1 MKSLSNG
8 LQYDNQNFDPAFG
21 EYLLGNGFKANY
33 QGRILF
39 FYNNKMR
46 LQVAGPNLDLFIY
59 QPDANVKTEREKMIF
74 SQSHFG
80 IAHMDMFM
88 WMMLMHSMNIVSLSQ
103 FLQNAKQQDHQLYT
117 EAKLLIRSLVHTQIP
132 NVA

>member
-8 LQYDNQNFDPAFG
+8 LQYDNPNFDPAFG

-59 QPDANVKTEREKMIF
+59 HPDANVKTEREKMVF

-80 IAHMDMFM
+80 FAHMDMFM
-88 WMMLMHSMNIVSLSQ
+88 WMMLMHVMNVVNLKDFAKKALGENKQVALESKQLVR
-103 FLQNAKQQDHQLYT
+103 FL
-117 EAKLLIRSLVHTQIP
+117 IHTQISA
-132 NVA
+132 V